1 MGEAVNKQNFDQEYR
16 VEKILIIDDEVAI
29 CENMKAFFEDYGYEV
44 FTAYDGKQ
52 GLEAFNSNV
61 PDLVLI
67 DLHMPI
73 MSGHEILESL
83 SVSHPEIPKIV
94 VSGVGIISEAMETVS
109 EGAWDFVSK
118 PIHDL
123 NILIHKIKQ
132 LEEKATLIRQNRLY
146 REHLEQLVEIKTADI
161 HKLNLQLIDTQKEIV
176 AKLGDVIET
185 RSKET
190 GNHVRRVAYV
200 SRLLAL
206 AYGLEPLETEVIRM
220 ASPLHDVGKIGI
232 PDAILNK
239 CGKLTAV
246 EFEQIKTHTNIGY
259 NMLKNSK
266 QPILQAGAI
275 IASQHHE
282 HWNGLGYPHGLK
294 GDEIHIYGRI
304 TCLADVYDALRQKRH
319 YKEAWSQE
327 TAMKYVKDNS
337 GTLFEPKLVELFL
350 QNILGIEQIIH
361 VYQQP
366 EMVI

>member
-1 MGEAVNKQNFDQEYR
+1 MNNQNFDHEYL
-16 VEKILIIDDEVAI
+16 VKKILLIDDEVAI

-52 GLEAFNSNV
+52 GVEAFNLNV

-67 DLHMPI
+67 DLHMPV
-73 MSGHEILESL
+73 MSGHEVLELL

-94 VSGVGIISEAMETVS
+94 VSGVGIISEAMETVG
-109 EGAWDFVSK
+109 EGAWDFISK

-123 NILIHKIKQ
+123 EILIHKIKQ
-132 LEEKATLIRQNRLY
+132 LEQKATLIQQNRLY

-190 GNHVRRVAYV
+190 GNHVRRVAYI

-206 AYGLEPLETEVIRM
+206 AYGLTPIETEVIRM

-239 CGKLTAV
+239 CARLTEA
-246 EFEQIKTHTNIGY
+246 EFEQIKTHAGIGY
-259 NMLKNSK
+259 DMLKSSE
-266 QPILQAGAI
+266 QPILKAGAI
-275 IASQHHE
+275 IANQHHE
-282 HWNGLGYPHGLK
+282 HWDGKGYPNGLK
-294 GDEIHIYGRI
+294 GKEIHIYGRI

-319 YKEAWSQE
+319 YKQAWSQE
-327 TAMKYVKDNS
+327 AAVKYVTENS
-337 GTLFEPKLVELFL
+337 GTFFEPKLVELFL
-350 QNILGIEQIIH
+350 QNLLEIEQIIH